1 MDNFNMV
8 YRVVEGTS
16 KQGSVSKSLRE
27 REKKQQNIQIFTS
40 SGMISVK
47 HFPIGWSK
55 MFCSMNLNILTVL
68 LSLLS

>member
-27 REKKQQNIQIFTS
+27 REKNNKTFKFLHRLGWYQLNT
-40 SGMISVK
+40 
-47 HFPIGWSK
+47 FPLVGQK
-55 MFCSMNLNILTVL
+55 CFVQ
-68 LSLLS
+68 